1 MQHCALYGAIRDI
14 EIAIETKNRVALQQ
28 RLDEYTTRFQD
39 ETGYTELHELYVQY
53 TSPCTWCTFPILN
66 ALQTYRKRGR

>member
-1 MQHCALYGAIRDI
+1 MTHCALYSAIRGL
-14 EIAIETKNRVALQQ
+14 EIAIETKNREALQQ
-28 RLDEYTTRFQD
+28 RLDEYTAKFPD
-39 ETGYTELHELYVQY
+39 EEGYNELHELYVQY

>member
-1 MQHCALYGAIRDI
+1 MPHCALYGAIRSL
-14 EIAIETKNRVALQQ
+14 EIAIETKNREALQQ
-28 RLDEYTTRFQD
+28 RLDEYTARFPD
-39 ETGYTELHELYVQY
+39 EAGYTELHDLYLQY